1 MAFGDEVA
9 GAAQAVSPNKP
20 AAAVVARVNGDPV
33 TRAEFQ
39 RMVGNPLTRSELQQE
54 RGVENPDPKELERLA
69 LRKVIH
75 QRLMIE
81 EAARRKI
88 AISADE
94 LDKAIAA
101 LRRRFE
107 DLESF
112 GKWMTDQ
119 SLDDRALFE
128 TVRGD
133 MLTARVWAL
142 LVEGVR
148 VPEERVVQYYKAHKG
163 ELNTDGLWIQ
173 TIVVKDEAAARE
185 IQAALGKG
193 ADFGRLAQQ
202 RSLGVRAAR
211 GGDLGWIDS
220 ETLWPPMRDA
230 VSTLKPG
237 EAIGPLQNGEQFFIV
252 RLQERRPGRTK
263 TLAEARPE
271 IERRLL
277 AGERQAVVTRWLT
290 EQETKATIEVFP
302 AN

>member
-1 MAFGDEVA
+1 MALRT
-9 GAAQAVSPNKP
+9 PI
-20 AAAVVARVNGDPV
+20 
-33 TRAEFQ
+33 
-39 RMVGNPLTRSELQQE
+39 
-54 RGVENPDPKELERLA
+54 PKELERLA